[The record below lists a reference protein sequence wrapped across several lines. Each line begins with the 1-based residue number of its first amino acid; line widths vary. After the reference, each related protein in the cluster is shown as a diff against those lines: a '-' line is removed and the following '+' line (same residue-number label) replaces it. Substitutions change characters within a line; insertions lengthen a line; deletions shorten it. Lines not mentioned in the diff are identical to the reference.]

1 MYLQRYCCIITDV
14 DVSEP
19 GRGLTSSL
27 TVPLLRVL
35 AARSSPASAAQIM
48 RLVPYGTHAG
58 VSRALERMTNGGV
71 VLGEEI
77 GGRVVYSLNFDHV
90 LAPAVRVLL
99 RARDELPRRLRAEL
113 TKWETEPVVS
123 LLYGS
128 AARLDGDEDS
138 DIDVL
143 LVHPALN
150 GSSVRMR
157 WASQVHHLR
166 SEVQRWTGNHCQVTD
181 RSRATIRRLAR
192 AGEPVVDEWL
202 NDGVHLVGTPFA
214 DLLAEL

>member
-1 MYLQRYCCIITDV
+1 M

-19 GRGLTSSL
+19 GRGLTSGL
-27 TVPLLRVL
+27 TMPLLRVL
-35 AARSSPASAAQIM
+35 AARSSPASVAQIM
-48 RLVPYGTHAG
+48 RLLPYGTHAG
-58 VSRALERMTNGGV
+58 VSRALERMINGGV

-90 LAPAVRVLL
+90 LAPAVRALL

-113 TKWETEPVVS
+113 TKWETEPVAG

-138 DIDVL
+138 DVDVL
-143 LVHPALN
+143 LVHPPF
-150 GSSVRMR
+150 GTSSVRMR
-157 WASQVHHLR
+157 WAGQVHHLR

-181 RSRATIRRLAR
+181 RPRAAIRRLAR
-192 AGEPVVDEWL
+192 AREPVVDEWL
-202 NDGVHLVGTPFA
+202 NDGVHLVGTPIA
-214 DLLAEL
+214 DLLDEL